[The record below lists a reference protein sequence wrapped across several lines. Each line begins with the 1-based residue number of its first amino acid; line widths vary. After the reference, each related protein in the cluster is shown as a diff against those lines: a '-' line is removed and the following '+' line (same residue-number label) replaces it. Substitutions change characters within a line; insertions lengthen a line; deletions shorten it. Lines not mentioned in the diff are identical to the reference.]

1 MEKELGFRNLQEKL
15 ENEIL
20 FRKFRFFEKNLLL
33 CWSVSVPQSRGK
45 ATFDPVG
52 EVKVIVSVLHK
63 PAEFGCLK
71 TNASK
76 SSLTWQTAEISYK

>member
-1 MEKELGFRNLQEKL
+1 MNFDSENLDFL
-15 ENEIL
+15 
-20 FRKFRFFEKNLLL
+20 KNVLL

-52 EVKVIVSVLHK
+52 VVKVIVSVLHK

-76 SSLTWQTAEISYK
+76 SSRTWQTAEISYELIEIE

>member
-1 MEKELGFRNLQEKL
+1 MKFDSENLDLKK
-15 ENEIL
+15 
-20 FRKFRFFEKNLLL
+20 RLLL
-33 CWSVSVPQSRGK
+33 CWSVSVPQSLGK

-76 SSLTWQTAEISYK
+76 SSRTWQTAEIWYHYENKSV

>member
-1 MEKELGFRNLQEKL
+1 M
-15 ENEIL
+15 
-20 FRKFRFFEKNLLL
+20 
-33 CWSVSVPQSRGK
+33 SVPQSLGK

-76 SSLTWQTAEISYK
+76 SSLT